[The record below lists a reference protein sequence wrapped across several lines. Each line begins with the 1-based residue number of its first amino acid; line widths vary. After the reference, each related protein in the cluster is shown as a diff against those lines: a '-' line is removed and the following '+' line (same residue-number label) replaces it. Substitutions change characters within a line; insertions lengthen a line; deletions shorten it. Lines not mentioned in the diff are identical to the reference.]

1 MDFSQDYFL
10 CDSCQNKDF
19 TRIYKF
25 SISFHGVN
33 FSDELIYDEVTDE
46 IYECTKCN
54 KSFTV
59 DQIKEGLAET
69 KKRRK
74 TKF

>member
-1 MDFSQDYFL
+1 MDFFQDYFL

-25 SISFHGVN
+25 SIGFHSVN

-59 DQIKEGLAET
+59 GKIKEGLAEI